1 MCVCVCAIVGV
12 CVHVSVHLSLTT
24 TKLDKE
30 RKAETDLEGEKK
42 FFYNNLRNEFFSFV
56 DIGKPWS

>member
-1 MCVCVCAIVGV
+1 MCAIVGV
-12 CVHVSVHLSLTT
+12 CVHVSVHLNLTT

-30 RKAETDLEGEKK
+30 RKAETDLEEKIV
-42 FFYNNLRNEFFSFV
+42 FYNNNNLRNEFFSFV

>member
-1 MCVCVCAIVGV
+1 MCVCAIVGV

-24 TKLDKE
+24 TKVDKE

-42 FFYNNLRNEFFSFV
+42 FFIITYGMNFFRS
-56 DIGKPWS
+56 WT

>member
-1 MCVCVCAIVGV
+1 MCVCAIVGV

-24 TKLDKE
+24 TKVDKE

-42 FFYNNLRNEFFSFV
+42 VFYNNLRNEFFSFV